1 MYKRW
6 KVSSHVVY
14 NVNYHII
21 WATKYRRAVLN
32 EDVQKRFKELIEKK
46 VEKLGIEIKA
56 FEIMEDHVHLF
67 INANTVLPI
76 HYIVQQLKGYTS
88 KKLRQEYLNLRTKLP
103 TLWTRSYYVETIGN
117 INEDTIKKYIE
128 NQKKV

>member
-6 KVSSHVVY
+6 KVSPHVVH

-21 WATKYRRAVLN
+21 WATKYRRAVLH

-56 FEIMEDHVHLF
+56 VEVMEDHVHLF
-67 INANTVLPI
+67 INSNTVLPI

-117 INEDTIKKYIE
+117 INEKTIKKYIE

>member
-1 MYKRW
+1 MNGRW
-6 KVSSHVVY
+6 NVSPHVVY
-14 NVNYHII
+14 NINYHII
-21 WATKYRRAVLN
+21 WATKYRRKVLN
-32 EDVQKRFKELIEKK
+32 QNVQERFKELIKK
-46 VEKLGIEIKA
+46 KTRKLSIEIKA

-67 INANTVLPI
+67 ISADTVLPV

-88 KKLRQEYLNLRTKLP
+88 KKLRGEYLHLKTKLP

-117 INEDTIKKYIE
+117 INEETIKKYIE